1 MHSKLSIIM
10 DKVIVPDQLVSA
22 PTQLVGLK
30 QNNVNPLH
38 RDHRGEI
45 VSVDHPAFS
54 AWLKQAIPAVDCKQK
69 QKRDNSIM
77 PQWKIL
83 PFSI

>member
-1 MHSKLSIIM
+1 MDSKLSIIM
-10 DKVIVPDQLVSA
+10 DEVIVPDQLVSA
-22 PTQLVGLK
+22 PTQLIDLK
-30 QNNVNPLH
+30 RNNVNPLP

-45 VSVDHPAFS
+45 VSVDHPEFRAL
-54 AWLKQAIPAVDCKQK
+54 LKQAIASVDCKQK
-69 QKRDNSIM
+69 QKSDNSIM